1 MKAQGLHEI
10 EWYRV
15 GMILRLYNRIEAQF
29 FLRDTPGMQLPP
41 GGACTSGEADICR
54 ATDSEQLCC
63 ELPVVSRIGQGKGLS
78 LSDGSGPEITDI

>member
-1 MKAQGLHEI
+1 MRGTRKTCEI

-63 ELPVVSRIGQGKGLS
+63 ELPVVSRIG
-78 LSDGSGPEITDI
+78 